1 MLVRSF
7 HNEKRQSGENVTGDI
22 VLPVL
27 MVSLRRYVFFI
38 ISGFL
43 LTLIFL
49 YILAHFTQRER

>member
-27 MVSLRRYVFFI
+27 MVSFEEVSFSI

>member
-27 MVSLRRYVFFI
+27 MVSFEEVSFFI
-38 ISGFL
+38 ISSFL
-43 LTLIFL
+43 LTLIF
-49 YILAHFTQRER
+49 